1 MPVDNE
7 PVSNSLLIEPVNSL
21 PSGGTEELNLILDD
35 LHSVCM
41 DIQLSMIATRD
52 GLTMTSQGTVL
63 DPDQVGAMCSELQ
76 TVCDKTAHQLEQ
88 GVLEQMLLKC
98 SRGYLLLTTA
108 GEHAVLSVMAKPD
121 SNLGM
126 IILET
131 QRAANA
137 IKALL

>member
-1 MPVDNE
+1 VDNE
-7 PVSNSLLIEPVNSL
+7 TGSHHVLIEPVSTM
-21 PSGGTEELNLILDD
+21 STGGTEELNLILDD
-35 LHSVCM
+35 LHGACM
-41 DIQLSMIATRD
+41 EIQLSMIATRD

-88 GVLEQMLLKC
+88 GELQQMLLKC
-98 SRGYLLLTTA
+98 SRGFLLLTTA
-108 GEHAVLSVMAKPD
+108 GDHAVLSVMAKPD